1 MAYCGKCGKYVPNDV
16 FKCPNCG
23 AILRRGAKKSVIPLL
38 KQIGW
43 SLVILGMLALVSWFI
58 TSCQLGSS

>member
-23 AILRRGAKKSVIPLL
+23 AISRRGAKKSVIPLL
-38 KQIGW
+38 LLFHGLSHRANWVLHDGPK
-43 SLVILGMLALVSWFI
+43 SL
-58 TSCQLGSS
+58 